1 VRGRALACLAMGVV
15 AVSWGAP
22 LARLTDAAPLAVAAW
37 RMSLAAG
44 LLLLGR
50 AAVGAPLVPPSR
62 RGPAVLAG
70 VLLGAHF
77 GSWIPSLWLTSV
89 SASVVLVSTGPL
101 FLLLASPFLLGVRIT
116 GRNVASVGL
125 AVAGV
130 AIIAR
135 GDYALSPRALAGDA
149 LALAGA
155 ACMAGY
161 LIIGKRLRG
170 EVALGS
176 YLGTVYGV
184 AALLLL
190 GTVAV
195 AGAPLLPETR
205 LAWLPLVGMAVG
217 PTLVGHSTL
226 NWALAHLEAY
236 QVNLAVLLE
245 PLLATFWVWLVL
257 GEAPPLHVIPGG
269 VLVLAG
275 LALEFA
281 PQRGGGTVTDR
292 RE

>member
-1 VRGRALACLAMGVV
+1 MNRRALACLVLGVV

-22 LARLTDAAPLAVAAW
+22 LARLTDAVPLSVAAL

-50 AAVGAPLVPPSR
+50 AVIGAPLVPPRR
-62 RGPAVLAG
+62 RGATVLAG
-70 VLLGAHF
+70 VFLGAHF

-101 FLLLASPFLLGVRIT
+101 FLLAASPFVLGVGIT
-116 GRNVASVGL
+116 VRNLASVGL

-130 AIIAR
+130 AVIAG
-135 GDYALSPRALAGDA
+135 GDYALSARAVMGDL

-161 LIIGKRLRG
+161 LIVGKRLRG
-170 EVALGS
+170 DVSLGG

-190 GTVAV
+190 GAC
-195 AGAPLLPETR
+195 GASATPLLPRNT
-205 LAWLPLVGMAVG
+205 LSWLPLVGMAIG

-245 PLLATFWVWLVL
+245 PVLATVWVWLLL
-257 GEAPPLHVIPGG
+257 GESPPLHVLPGG
-269 VLVLAG
+269 LLVLAG
-275 LALEFA
+275 LALEFV
-281 PQRGGGTVTDR
+281 PHR
-292 RE
+292 RRL